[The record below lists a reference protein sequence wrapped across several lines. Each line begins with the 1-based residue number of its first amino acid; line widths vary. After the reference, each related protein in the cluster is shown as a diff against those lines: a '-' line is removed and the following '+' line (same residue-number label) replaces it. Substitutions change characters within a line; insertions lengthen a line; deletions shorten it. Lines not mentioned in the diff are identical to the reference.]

1 MNGPAG
7 TRRPA
12 SGKIRE
18 MKGPNAAK
26 PRPAP
31 AGVPPLLRTSSLGTL
46 SPERRARLLRRSAVP
61 DRKIRDRASEICRM
75 VETGGDRALR
85 RAGARYGGGR
95 DDPRVPPRETEAA
108 LENLSPALRSALERA
123 IGAVREYHA
132 AHLPA
137 DSSSETR
144 PGVRIDRLWTPL
156 RRAGAYV
163 PGGKAA
169 YPSTLVMTVVP
180 AQVAGVSEIAV
191 ASPCDE
197 EGGMDRTL
205 LAAAALLGV
214 EELYAM
220 GGAQAVAALAY
231 GTETIPAVDKIV
243 GPGNAW
249 VTAAKLEVMGR
260 CAIDVPAGPSEAL
273 VLADGSADA
282 RLTAID
288 LLCQAEH
295 GPDSPAILVTT
306 DPGLP
311 ARVEV
316 EINRL
321 LPELPRRD
329 ILRAALSEHGE
340 ALVADDMEEAVGFAN
355 GYASEHVT
363 VLTADPQGIAD
374 RIVNA
379 GSVYV
384 GRWSPE
390 SAGDYATGGNHVLP
404 TGGLARCCS
413 PLGVEDFGS
422 RRQVTTLTRDGL
434 SALRPVIEELA
445 AAEGLQAHGL
455 AASLR
460 FTDQPSE
467 RGEGG

>member
-1 MNGPAG
+1 M
-7 TRRPA
+7 T
-12 SGKIRE
+12 
-18 MKGPNAAK
+18 K
-26 PRPAP
+26 PLTGSR
-31 AGVPPLLRTSSLGTL
+31 PLLRTAVLADLPPG
-46 SPERRARLLRRSAVP
+46 RRTRLLRRSAVP
-61 DRKIRDRASEICRM
+61 DRRVRDRASEICRM
-75 VETGGDRALR
+75 VEMEGDRALR

-95 DDPRVPPRETEAA
+95 PDPLVPQDEKAAA
-108 LENLSPALRSALERA
+108 LEGLSPAVRAALERA
-123 IGAVREYHA
+123 VEAVR
-132 AHLPA
+132 AHHSAQIPA
-137 DSSSETR
+137 DAVSEAQ
-144 PGVRIDRLWTPL
+144 PGVRIERRWAPL

-180 AQVAGVSEIAV
+180 ALVAGVGEMAV
-191 ASPCDE
+191 ASPCGADGE
-197 EGGMDRTL
+197 MNPTM
-205 LAAAALLGV
+205 LAAAALLEV
-214 EELYAM
+214 DELYAM

-249 VTAAKLEVMGR
+249 VTAAKLEVTGR
-260 CAIDVPAGPSEAL
+260 CAIDLPAGPSEAL
-273 VLADGSADA
+273 VLADRTASP
-282 RLTAID
+282 RLAAID

-295 GPDSPAILVTT
+295 GPDSPAVLVTT

-311 ARVEV
+311 ARVEA
-316 EINRL
+316 EIADL
-321 LPELPRRD
+321 LDALPRRD

-340 ALVADDMEEAVGFAN
+340 MLIAGSLEEAIGFAN
-355 GYASEHVT
+355 GYAPEHAT
-363 VLTADPQGIAD
+363 VMTARPEEDAA

-422 RRQVTTLTRDGL
+422 WRQVQTLTREGL
-434 SALRPVIEELA
+434 SGLRPVIEELA
-445 AAEGLQAHGL
+445 AAEGLDAHRL
-455 AASLR
+455 ASSLR
-460 FTDQPSE
+460 FTDQLEKPSDPSDL
-467 RGEGG
+467 GGQSD